1 MHQEE
6 ESSLVALLGQFRAKV
21 AVEPCSQSTPQA
33 QTPGLASSS
42 PIHYFFN
49 SKALKNS
56 LLWSL
61 LSLRSLGLLY
71 TQN

>member
-6 ESSLVALLGQFRAKV
+6 ESSLVARLGQVRAKV
-21 AVEPCSQSTPQA
+21 AVEPCSPVDPQA
-33 QTPGLASSS
+33 QTPGLANSS

-49 SKALKNS
+49 SKALKNR